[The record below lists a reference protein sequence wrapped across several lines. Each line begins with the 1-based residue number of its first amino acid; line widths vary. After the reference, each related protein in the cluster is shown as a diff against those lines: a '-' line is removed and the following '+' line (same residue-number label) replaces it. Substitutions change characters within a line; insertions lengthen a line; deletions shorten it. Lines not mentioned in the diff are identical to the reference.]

1 MTNILIYHIV
11 NVELWKN
18 IQEKAEIRPEDL
30 GESEFVHCC
39 TEGQMGDVLEKWFPG
54 RTGLLSLEINTK
66 LLAADVVYENLEG
79 GEELFPHV
87 YGVIPRYAI
96 THIERI
102 KENK

>member
-1 MTNILIYHIV
+1 MGNNLIYHVV

-39 TEGQMGDVLEKWFPG
+39 THGQIGDVLEKWFPG
-54 RTGLLSLEINTK
+54 QTGLLAMEINTE

-79 GEELFPHV
+79 GEDLFPHV

-96 THIERI
+96 TNVIKI
-102 KENK
+102 KENQ